1 MITLQDRYIGITKLE
16 KTLTYVDNDKSTKI
30 CASDIA
36 QFFDEYYPEFFEFIA
51 SDDRAYAN
59 FNYRLDVMHYFSF
72 GEIAADYLADH
83 NNMNEYDFWTVLA
96 NNHGYE
102 NIEEMERDYIV
113 ICDVAI
119 DGAIVIG

>member
-16 KTLTYVDNDKSTKI
+16 NKLSYIDYDKSTRV
-30 CASDIA
+30 CSSDIA
-36 QFFDEYYPEFFEFIA
+36 QFFDEYYPEFFESIA

-59 FNYRLDVMHYFSF
+59 FNYRLDVLRYFSF
-72 GEIAADYLADH
+72 AEIAADYLAD
-83 NNMNEYDFWTVLA
+83 NDNLNQYDFLTVLA

-102 NIEEMERDYIV
+102 NIEEMELDYIV

>member
-16 KTLTYVDNDKSTKI
+16 NKLSYIDYDKSTKV
-30 CASDIA
+30 CSSDIA
-36 QFFDEYYPEFFEFIA
+36 QFFDEYYPEFFESIA
-51 SDDRAYAN
+51 SDDRAYAT
-59 FNYRLDVMHYFSF
+59 FNYRLDVLHYFSF
-72 GEIAADYLADH
+72 GEIAADYLAD
-83 NNMNEYDFWTVLA
+83 NENLNQYDFLNVLA

>member
-16 KTLTYVDNDKSTKI
+16 NELSYIDYDKATKV
-30 CASDIA
+30 CSSDIA
-36 QFFDEYYPEFFEFIA
+36 QFFDEYYSEFFESIA

-59 FNYRLDVMHYFSF
+59 FNYRLDILHYFSF

-83 NNMNEYDFWTVLA
+83 DNINGYDFMTVLA

-102 NIEEMERDYIV
+102 NIEEMECDYIV

>member
-16 KTLTYVDNDKSTKI
+16 NKLSYIDRDKSTKV

-36 QFFDEYYPEFFEFIA
+36 QFFDEYYPEFFEAIA
-51 SDDRAYAN
+51 SDDEAYAI
-59 FNYRLDVMHYFSF
+59 FNSRLAVLNYFSF
-72 GEIAADYLADH
+72 AEISADYIADY
-83 NNMNEYDFWTVLA
+83 NTFATYDFFTVLA
-96 NNHGYE
+96 NNHGYD

-113 ICDVAI
+113 ICDAAI